1 MDKIEQLYN
10 LYLEKNIISEAI
22 TLDQF
27 RASTPEQQKKK
38 TIPLWIRRILYPYRK
53 LDLRSYP
60 H

>member
-27 RASTPEQQKKK
+27 RASTPEQQKK
-38 TIPLWIRRILYPYRK
+38 LYGF
-53 LDLRSYP
+53 RS
-60 H
+60 